1 MPIPI
6 TGLYVG
12 LTIILAI
19 VLGIRVGSMRDGM
32 VTSFLDGGNGSA

>member
-19 VLGIRVGSMRDGM
+19 VLGSHAGMMRGRTG
-32 VTSFLDGGNGSA
+32 TSFLDGGNGPA